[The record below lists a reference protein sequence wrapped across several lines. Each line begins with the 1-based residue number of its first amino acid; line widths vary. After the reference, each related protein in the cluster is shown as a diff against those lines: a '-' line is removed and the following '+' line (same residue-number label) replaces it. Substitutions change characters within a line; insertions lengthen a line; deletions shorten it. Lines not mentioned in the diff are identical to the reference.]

1 VEPDRPHRAA
11 AGLIDGPWQVS
22 WTSDPDGDPRLVR
35 ALPVGP
41 VTGVAWSGDGPRP
54 LLAVETR
61 EEVGFRVRVW
71 DLLSAEP
78 GEVLGREP
86 SYRMAFGTLAGE
98 TVLVSTHHTDGL
110 RICDVAGRRA
120 PITVPVGD
128 FPAADLHLGESEVGL
143 VAITH
148 DHRGRVHRWSLPDG
162 TYLGRLDAP
171 TTYALWSGRRADGRL
186 VLLTF
191 GDGMSLWDLVA
202 GTRLPLRVPDLAGKF
217 HGGVLSTLGVTVRL
231 DSDVIVTFDPA
242 TGEVL
247 GPRITA
253 HYHGYPENLAKLW
266 SKPPAPPFAVAG
278 GVLAVS
284 TAWRIDLPGRPPI
297 TGPVGRSTVQ
307 TVRFAGRELL
317 LTASAY
323 DGVVALWDLTAPFVR
338 APGHTSRVTGVSL
351 VQPGDVV
358 VSVDAGGTIVVQG
371 EDGSVETGADFT
383 RNVVAWRDGATLRA
397 VTGAGKNHRVSDG
410 RLRPWNLT
418 TGTADGP
425 PVPAH
430 PKLVSWTALVDGKL
444 VTFGPGAV
452 LKLWRPDDLTL
463 LAEIPNEVRSR
474 ATGFAAGETY
484 VALSSLSQPLTVH
497 RLDDPA
503 APPVVLPQAGDDV
516 LLAVAGERLVTAS
529 SLPRTVRVWSLT
541 GDLVLP
547 AVPIP
552 PGVVG
557 AVVRAWPELYVAYAD
572 GSVTLLDLEA
582 GREVCP
588 PIRLPARPGP
598 MAVTG
603 DGDLVIGYSS
613 AVARLRPRPQ

>member
-1 VEPDRPHRAA
+1 
-11 AGLIDGPWQVS
+11 LIDGQWQVS

-41 VTGVAWSGDGPRP
+41 MTGVAWHDEGPRP
-54 LLAVETR
+54 LLAVQTR
-61 EEVGFRVRVW
+61 EEDGFRVQVW

-78 GEVLGREP
+78 ADMPGREF

-98 TVLVSTHHTDGL
+98 TVLVSAPNADRL
-110 RICDVAGRRA
+110 QIWDIAGRRA
-120 PITVPVGD
+120 PATVPIGD
-128 FPAADLHLGESEVGL
+128 FRATDLHLGESAGGL
-143 VAITH
+143 VAITR
-148 DHRGRVHRWSLPDG
+148 DDRGRVHRWSLPDG

-202 GTRLPLRVPDLAGKF
+202 GTRLPLRVPELAGKF

-242 TGEVL
+242 TGELL
-247 GPRITA
+247 GPPVTA
-253 HYHGYPENLAKLW
+253 HRQSYPENLAKLW
-266 SKPPAPPFAVAG
+266 SKPPAPPFTVAG

-284 TAWRIDLPGRPPI
+284 TAWRIDLAGRPPI

-323 DGVVALWDLTAPFVR
+323 DGVVALWDPTAPAVR
-338 APGHTSRVTGVSL
+338 EPGHTQRVTGVSV

-397 VTGAGKNHRVSDG
+397 ITGAGKHHRVSDG

-430 PKLVSWTALVDGKL
+430 PKLVSGMALVDGKL
-444 VTFGPGAV
+444 VTSGAAAA
-452 LKLWRPDDLTL
+452 LKVWRPDDLTL
-463 LAEIPNEVRSR
+463 LAQIPTVVRSR
-474 ATGFAAGETY
+474 TTGFAAGETY
-484 VALSSLSQPLTVH
+484 VALSSLAQPLTVL
-497 RLDDPA
+497 RLDDPG
-503 APPVVLPQAGDDV
+503 APPIVLPQPGDDV
-516 LLAVAGERLVTAS
+516 LLAAAGDRLVTAT
-529 SLPRTVRVWSLT
+529 SLPPTLRVWSLT
-541 GDLVLP
+541 GDQVLP

-552 PGVVG
+552 PGVAG

-572 GSVTLLDLEA
+572 GTVTLLDLEA

-598 MAVTG
+598 MAVTS
-603 DGDLVIGYSS
+603 DGDLVIGHGST
-613 AVARLRPRPQ
+613 VTRLRPRP